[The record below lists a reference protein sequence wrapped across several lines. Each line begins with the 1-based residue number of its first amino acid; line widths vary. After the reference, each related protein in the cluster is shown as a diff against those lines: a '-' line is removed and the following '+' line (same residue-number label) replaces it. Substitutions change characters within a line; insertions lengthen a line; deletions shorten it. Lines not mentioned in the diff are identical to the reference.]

1 MSMRKSSLN
10 TLKLM
15 KKDELTEFSWNLI
28 QDYNSAN
35 EKIESLKIQIAKLKR
50 TMYRITCDLDVAL
63 EGEEF

>member
-1 MSMRKSSLN
+1 MVMNKTGKTSLRA
-10 TLKLM
+10 M

-28 QDYNSAN
+28 QDYDSAN

>member
-1 MSMRKSSLN
+1 MNKTGKTSLRA
-10 TLKLM
+10 M

-28 QDYNSAN
+28 QDYDSAN